1 MLLVLVVA
9 VVVVIVTLKMARVF
23 LGYSAQSHSD

>member
-1 MLLVLVVA
+1 MLLVVVVA
-9 VVVVIVTLKMARVF
+9 VVVIVTLKMARVF